1 MEGSQMNEQLKS
13 PPRLEPTPEWITAR
27 RTHLVREIA
36 AAPPTAVD
44 ATRRL
49 PLRPRWRVVAIAFA
63 VILLGSGA
71 ALAATGFDL
80 LDWIRSDNP
89 SEAAFSIDTSR
100 VYSGLAPESISCADP
115 SDADTFG
122 CKPGRQGQWVYTL
135 YERVEAR
142 PEFTREAALAGLA
155 DAERA
160 GSVSHEL
167 AEDIRMQIAAVDDE
181 FFRKLDV
188 LRTVQMI
195 SSAHEV
201 RPGVL
206 LVPPAGIPQFAT
218 CEAGEGS
225 DLRCR
230 NLPATVVPVGA
241 PIYGLVE
248 NDGWVERPFE
258 RQGPRDVAP
267 LYEALFGRPL
277 TAAEERLLIT
287 ISTAAAP
294 SEPRSTGAVEVS
306 PEAPGG

>member
-1 MEGSQMNEQLKS
+1 MIEQLQS
-13 PPRLEPTPEWITAR
+13 PPRLDPSPEWIPAR
-27 RTHLVREIA
+27 REHLVREIVA
-36 AAPPTAVD
+36 STSSAPRPAQRVRTA
-44 ATRRL
+44 
-49 PLRPRWRVVAIAFA
+49 PRWRVAAVALA
-63 VILLGSGA
+63 VLVLATGA
-71 ALAATGFDL
+71 ALAATGFNL

-89 SEAAFSIDTSR
+89 SEATFSIDTSQ
-100 VYSGLAPESISCADP
+100 VYSGPAPESISCAGPTDG
-115 SDADTFG
+115 DTFV
-122 CKPGRQGQWVYTL
+122 CKPGRQNEWVYIL

-188 LRTVQMI
+188 LRTVQMV
-195 SSAHEV
+195 SSPHEV

-241 PIYGLVE
+241 PIYGLLE
-248 NDGWVERPFE
+248 NDEWVERPFA

-267 LYEALFGRPL
+267 LFEALFGRPL
-277 TAAEERLLIT
+277 TAAEQRLLIT
-287 ISTAAAP
+287 ISTAAAAP
-294 SEPRSTGAVEVS
+294 SEAGSTGPVEVS
-306 PEAPGG
+306 PESPGG

>member
-1 MEGSQMNEQLKS
+1 MNEQVKS
-13 PPRLEPTPEWITAR
+13 PPRLEPTPEWIIAR
-27 RTHLVREIA
+27 REHLVREIVA
-36 AAPPTAVD
+36 STSSAPRPAQRVRTA
-44 ATRRL
+44 
-49 PLRPRWRVVAIAFA
+49 PRWRVAAVALA
-63 VILLGSGA
+63 VLVLATGA
-71 ALAATGFDL
+71 ALAATGFNL

-89 SEAAFSIDTSR
+89 SEATFAIDASR
-100 VYSGLAPESISCADP
+100 VYSGPAPDSISCADP

-155 DAERA
+155 DAEQA

-167 AEDIRMQIAAVDDE
+167 AEEVRMQIAAVDDD

-188 LRTVQMI
+188 LRTVEI
-195 SSAHEV
+195 VSSPHEV
-201 RPGVL
+201 RPGIL
-206 LVPPAGIPQFAT
+206 LVPPSGIPQFVT
-218 CEAGEGS
+218 CEAGDGAELS
-225 DLRCR
+225 CR
-230 NLPATVVPVGA
+230 NVPAGTVPVGA

-248 NDGWVERPFE
+248 NDRWVERPFE
-258 RQGPRDVAP
+258 REGPRDIAP

-294 SEPRSTGAVEVS
+294 SEPGSSGAVEVS
-306 PEAPGG
+306 PEPSGG